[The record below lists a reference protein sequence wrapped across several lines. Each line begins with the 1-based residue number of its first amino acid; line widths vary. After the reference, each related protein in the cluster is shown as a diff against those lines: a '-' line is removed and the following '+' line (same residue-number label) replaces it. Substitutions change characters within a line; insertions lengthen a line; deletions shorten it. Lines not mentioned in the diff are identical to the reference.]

1 MATVTRQDQQT
12 AEVTVVRGVPFRA
25 YLRMVRHPENSHLRM
40 VYYDGTL
47 EIVSPIFFAHEWSS
61 RRFSMIVLA
70 VARSLGLRMSGTG
83 GLTIARSGDEPTKGV
98 GKEPDQAFYL
108 HSRDRVPW
116 NRKLDL
122 NAGDSPPDLW
132 IEVDHRAS
140 SRGRFPVYA
149 RLGVP
154 EVWQYR
160 VERKSIKFFQLVE
173 ETYLPLEHSL
183 ALPVLTPAR
192 VLEMMQAGEAMEET
206 DFLTF
211 LEAWVPAMIAR
222 AANEPTP
229 E

>member
-1 MATVTRQDQQT
+1 MGTVTEQEQQT
-12 AEVTVVRGVPFRA
+12 TDVTVLRGVPFRA

-40 VYYDGTL
+40 VYHDGTL
-47 EIVSPIFFAHEWSS
+47 EIVSPIYFAHEWSS

-70 VARSLGLRMSGTG
+70 VARALGLRISGTG
-83 GLTIARSGDEPTKGV
+83 GLTITRSGDEPTKGV
-98 GKEPDQAFYL
+98 GKEPDQAFYIRAL
-108 HSRDRVPW
+108 VRVPW
-116 NRKLDL
+116 NRKVDL
-122 NAGDSPPDLW
+122 NEGDSPPDLW

-140 SRGRFPVYA
+140 SQGRLPVYA

-173 ETYLPLEHSL
+173 ENYLPLERSL
-183 ALPVLTPAR
+183 VLPVLTPAR
-192 VLEMMQAGEAMEET
+192 VLEIMGAGEEMEES

-211 LEAWVPAMIAR
+211 LDEWIPAMIAR
-222 AANEPTP
+222 AADEPRP